1 MGGMQIFQISNLLS
15 VYFDLINYVGYK
27 PILDL
32 LLFFNRLFKKGQK
45 CLMCTRMISHIKKH
59 SCILKQLDSVLIDE
73 LLANAPDNLKNV
85 FELMRYE
92 KTKSV
97 LSLSF
102 FIEDAKLNNSCISD
116 KQQIF
121 MISINLELITRL

>member
-1 MGGMQIFQISNLLS
+1 M
-15 VYFDLINYVGYK
+15 
-27 PILDL
+27 
-32 LLFFNRLFKKGQK
+32 
-45 CLMCTRMISHIKKH
+45 
-59 SCILKQLDSVLIDE
+59 KQLDSVLIDE